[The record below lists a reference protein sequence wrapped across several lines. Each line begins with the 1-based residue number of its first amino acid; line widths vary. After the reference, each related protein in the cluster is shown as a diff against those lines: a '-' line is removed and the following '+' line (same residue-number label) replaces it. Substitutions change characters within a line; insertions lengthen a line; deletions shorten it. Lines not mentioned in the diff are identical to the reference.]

1 MLLREDTCCHGA
13 CARPADESTG
23 VGTDKMRSVAESLDD
38 AGCSGASVRQ
48 RILDE
53 KETRQALSRKRPK
66 TEAGRQEQPI
76 DLTADD

>member
-1 MLLREDTCCHGA
+1 
-13 CARPADESTG
+13 
-23 VGTDKMRSVAESLDD
+23 MRSVAESLDD